1 MIRSDDTR
9 HSLPIVSEGAIP
21 VGIGISLGPETLGD
35 FQLDLTFTG
44 LVAKRWADG
53 EATTGLSYRN
63 LVDNLLNTGADHMP
77 GLVVF
82 SQQPPELW
90 QEENL
95 ASTLSKIRQ
104 LRAAVASE
112 TVDNIQ
118 AKYEVS
124 RLRVQIDSLEA
135 QVKESESRKKRQRK
149 EIKKLKATVAK
160 NRPNLGRL
168 QRRYNFGW
176 SHGKEKLESGKAD
189 LFKGSFYANPISDT
203 PTTDEVAI
211 RRYPSYCRP
220 NKWSDA
226 LPELE
231 VAFKALGK
239 LMWEAGLMLAYH
251 CDQYVSK
258 KMKDSN
264 AGNLEQMLQRSRCH
278 KGRLLYYFPRHSRH
292 SGDDISSISSWCG
305 WHTDNG
311 SLTGLT
317 CGLYTRDGV
326 KITSPDSAAGLY
338 VKTRNDEI
346 VKVVFEEDELAYQIG
361 ETAEIL
367 AGRCLCA
374 TPHCVQAP
382 NSEKALGVAR
392 STFAL
397 FLQPDWDEKLQFP
410 AEIRHHQELISPNR
424 TLTFGEFSETL
435 IGKYYHEKS

>member
-1 MIRSDDTR
+1 MASTAAHGHPSLHLLCRTSSCSPSARRSLRRISMAAETA
-9 HSLPIVSEGAIP
+9 GAIRTTKT
-21 VGIGISLGPETLGD
+21 VTISY
-35 FQLDLTFTG
+35 
-44 LVAKRWADG
+44 
-53 EATTGLSYRN
+53 S
-63 LVDNLLNTGADHMP
+63 
-77 GLVVF
+77 
-82 SQQPPELW
+82 
-90 QEENL
+90 
-95 ASTLSKIRQ
+95 
-104 LRAAVASE
+104 
-112 TVDNIQ
+112 
-118 AKYEVS
+118 
-124 RLRVQIDSLEA
+124 
-135 QVKESESRKKRQRK
+135 
-149 EIKKLKATVAK
+149 EIKDKGKDLYAKIEEGFGPNGLGIISVSDVPGFPLLRQKLLHLAPRVANLPDEVK
-160 NRPNLGRL
+160 NELEDPES
-168 QRRYNFGW
+168 RYNFGW
-176 SHGKEKLESGKAD
+176 SHGKEKLESGKED
-189 LFKGSFYANPISDT
+189 LFKGSFYANPISDS
-203 PTTDEVAI
+203 PTTDEAAI

-220 NKWSDA
+220 NKWPDA

-239 LMWEAGLMLAYH
+239 LIWEAGLMLAYH

-264 AGNLEQMLQRSRCH
+264 AGNLEQILQRSRCH

-326 KITSPDSAAGLY
+326 KITSPDSVAGLY

-435 IGKYYHEKS
+435 LSKYYHEKS

>member
-1 MIRSDDTR
+1 MESARNEAEDTLAR
-9 HSLPIVSEGAIP
+9 I
-21 VGIGISLGPETLGD
+21 
-35 FQLDLTFTG
+35 
-44 LVAKRWADG
+44 
-53 EATTGLSYRN
+53 
-63 LVDNLLNTGADHMP
+63 
-77 GLVVF
+77 
-82 SQQPPELW
+82 
-90 QEENL
+90 ENE
-95 ASTLSKIRQ
+95 
-104 LRAAVASE
+104 LRAALAFAQQE
-112 TVDNIQ
+112 
-118 AKYEVS
+118 AKYGQVLAEA
-124 RLRVQIDSLEA
+124 RLRELETTCSEAKTNQAENKTLKVSKVELQAIFKAQGDQLISLTTELQEFYA
-135 QVKESESRKKRQRK
+135 GEKER
-149 EIKKLKATVAK
+149 
-160 NRPNLGRL
+160 G
-168 QRRYNFGW
+168 YNFGW

-278 KGRLLYYFPRHSRH
+278 KGRLLYYFPRYSRH